1 MALRDGLEFK
11 WILRWVRTGG
21 KAIFYIIGGAIGMGA
36 LIWYSS
42 TKNAH
47 PLWILACMILYL
59 GPLTWYSAARKT
71 KDGVKRD

>member
-1 MALRDGLEFK
+1 MALRDWLESK
-11 WILRWVRTGG
+11 RTLRWVRSGG
-21 KAIFYIIGGAIGMGA
+21 KAIFYIIGGTIGIGA

-42 TKNAH
+42 TKNAN

-71 KDGVKRD
+71 KDAVK

>member
-1 MALRDGLEFK
+1 VALRGWLESK

-21 KAIFYIIGGAIGMGA
+21 KAIFYIIGGAIGIGA
-36 LIWYSS
+36 LIWYGS
-42 TKNAH
+42 TKNAN

-71 KDGVKRD
+71 KDAVK